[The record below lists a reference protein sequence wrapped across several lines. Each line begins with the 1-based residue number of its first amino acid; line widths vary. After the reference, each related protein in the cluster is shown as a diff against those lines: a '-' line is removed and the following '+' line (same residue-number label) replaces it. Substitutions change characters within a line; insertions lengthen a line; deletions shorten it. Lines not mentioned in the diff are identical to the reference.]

1 VKPYDR
7 ATAEEDL
14 ATALQ
19 RGDQASALAAADYLD
34 HLPEAP
40 PFSLLGA
47 ALWYAEHGL
56 PVFPVQPCGAVDAR
70 TGEAADKRPYP
81 GTRGCNDATC
91 NPDRIRGWWTAA
103 QSNIGVATG
112 HRFDVIDVD
121 GLTGNITLARD
132 LLDHPTDDDPY
143 HGLPPVWGTVLTP
156 RAGGRHLYLSVMG
169 KPNGA
174 GMGGCDYRGLGGY
187 VLAPPSRT
195 TDGSYVWLRP
205 LDVEGAP

>member
-1 VKPYDR
+1 MKPYTR

-56 PVFPVQPCGAVDAR
+56 PVFPVQPCGAVDED
-70 TGEAADKRPYP
+70 GEPADKRPYP
-81 GTRGCNDATC
+81 KTRGCKDATC
-91 NPDRIRGWWTAA
+91 DPDVITRWWTAG

-121 GLTGNITLARD
+121 GFAGNLTLARD
-132 LLDHPTDDDPY
+132 LLDQPTVENPY

-156 RAGGRHLYLSVMG
+156 RAGGRHLYVTATG
-169 KPNGA
+169 RPNGA
-174 GMGGCDYRGLGGY
+174 GMEGIDYRGLGGY

-195 TDGSYVWLRP
+195 TSGPYVWLRP
-205 LDVEGAP
+205 LDVKEAP